1 MRPILLLSLIVMAII
16 IVQTQRLRHA
26 VIFLGV
32 FSITIAFAY
41 MLQGAPDV
49 AIAEAVIGSTMSTI
63 LYVVAVQKYKLFRV
77 YVKVEHEA
85 IDDRVYKDG
94 MYKEIIEKIEVFCF
108 RNNLEPMAI
117 YTVDTSD
124 LDPKYHHVVL
134 KREEDHFVLCYPCE
148 HLKAHDLYAYLEL
161 EFDGQVIKEV
171 I

>member
-1 MRPILLLSLIVMAII
+1 MRQLLLLSLIVMAII
-16 IVQTQRLRHA
+16 IIQTQRLRNA

-63 LYVVAVQKYKLFRV
+63 LYVVAVQKYKLFRI
-77 YVKVEHEA
+77 YVKVGHAE

-94 MYKEIIEKIEVFCF
+94 LYKEILDVINVFCF
-108 RNNLEPMAI
+108 RNNLEPMTI
-117 YTVDTSD
+117 FTVDVSD
-124 LDPKYHHVVL
+124 LDPIYHHVVL
-134 KREEDHFVLCYPCE
+134 KIVDGQLVLCFPSE
-148 HLKAHDLYAYLEL
+148 HVKAHDLYEYLSEA
-161 EFDGQVIKEV
+161 FPGQILKEV